1 MKKLLLIIC
10 FGFVLIASAAAGQE
24 GESWARLYRRIP
36 DLKQKYSIMQNI
48 AVLDDRGLEPFLL
61 TSLNELVYGELSQYR
76 RDKSTFSDWELLTRL
91 IVKELGDIK
100 AQSAVTAIWDIVETA
115 EVPLLKA
122 EGLIALGNIRALN
135 YTPEIAMIL
144 RNLNFN
150 TSDDRDAA
158 EIVAYAAVTALGKM
172 KDDVG
177 FEPVF
182 DASIGW
188 YSDRVSDLA
197 ALELNTMSGNPAL
210 QLVEIIEGNPDYKY
224 KRYALETALSLDV
237 SDSEKTSASVAAL
250 SEGLKYSENDYEL
263 NLQLTKLRIDAITS
277 LITLGAATP
286 ESPRLLDKAIKE
298 GDIDEKLIAIQA
310 LGVDGSDEAATIL
323 AGRLSDFNE
332 RQASGIS
339 LDNEELLLVKQLM
352 FALGVS
358 GNQIGIQPLKEMS
371 FVGYTPALL
380 RKADEAMSKIGG
392 N

>member
-1 MKKLLLIIC
+1 MKKILLIIS
-10 FGFVLIASAAAGQE
+10 FGAVLIASAAGGQE

-48 AVLDDRGLEPFLL
+48 TALDDRSLEPFLL
-61 TSLNELVYGELSQYR
+61 ISLNELVYGELSQYR
-76 RDKSTFSDWELLTRL
+76 TDKSTFSDWELLTRS
-91 IVKELGDIK
+91 IIKELGDIK
-100 AQSAVTAIWDIVETA
+100 AQSAVTTIWDIVKTA

-122 EGLIALGNIRALN
+122 ESLIALGNIRAMS
-135 YTPEIAMIL
+135 YAPEIATML

-150 TSDDRDAA
+150 TSNDRDSA
-158 EIVAYAAVTALGKM
+158 EIIAYAAVTALGKM

-197 ALELNTMSGNPAL
+197 AQELKTLSENPVE
-210 QLVEIIEGNPDYKY
+210 QLVGIIKGNPDYKY
-224 KRYALETALSLDV
+224 KRYALKTALSLDV

-298 GDIDEKLIAIQA
+298 GNIDEKLIAIQA
-310 LGVDGSDEAATIL
+310 LGSDGSDEAATVL
-323 AGRLSDFNE
+323 ARRLSDFNE
-332 RQASGIS
+332 RQASGLS

-352 FALGVS
+352 FAMGES

-371 FVGYTPALL
+371 FVGFTPAIL
-380 RKADEAMSKIGG
+380 RQADEAMAKIGG

>member
-1 MKKLLLIIC
+1 MKKLLLVIC

-48 AVLDDRGLEPFLL
+48 TVLDDRSLEPFLL

-76 RDKSTFSDWELLTRL
+76 TDKNTYSDWELLTRS

-100 AQSAVTAIWDIVETA
+100 AQSAVETIWDIVETTD
-115 EVPLLKA
+115 VPLLKA
-122 EGLIALGNIRALN
+122 ESLIALGNIRALN
-135 YTPEIAMIL
+135 YAPEIAVML

-172 KDDVG
+172 KDDIG

-182 DASIGW
+182 DASVGW

-197 ALELNTMSGNPAL
+197 YLELKTLSENPVG
-210 QLVEIIEGNPDYKY
+210 QLVKIIEGNPDYKY
-224 KRYALETALSLDV
+224 KRYALQTALSLDV
-237 SDSEKTSASVAAL
+237 SDSEKTSASVTAL

-286 ESPRLLDKAIKE
+286 ESTRLLDKAINE
-298 GDIDEKLIAIQA
+298 GDIDEKLISIQA

-323 AGRLSDFNE
+323 AARLSDFNE

-352 FALGVS
+352 FALGES

-371 FVGYTPALL
+371 FVGFTPAIL
-380 RKADEAMSKIGG
+380 RKADEAMAKIGG

>member
-1 MKKLLLIIC
+1 MKKLLLVIC

-48 AVLDDRGLEPFLL
+48 TVLDDRSLEPFLL

-76 RDKSTFSDWELLTRL
+76 TDKNTYSDWELLTRS

-100 AQSAVTAIWDIVETA
+100 AQSAVETIWDIVETTD
-115 EVPLLKA
+115 VPLLKA
-122 EGLIALGNIRALN
+122 ESLIALGNIRALN
-135 YTPEIAMIL
+135 YAPEIAVML

-172 KDDVG
+172 KDDIG

-182 DASIGW
+182 DASVGW

-197 ALELNTMSGNPAL
+197 YLELKTLSENPVG
-210 QLVEIIEGNPDYKY
+210 QLVKIIEGNPDYKY
-224 KRYALETALSLDV
+224 KRYALQTALSLDV
-237 SDSEKTSASVAAL
+237 SDSEKTSASVTAL

-286 ESPRLLDKAIKE
+286 ESPRLLDKAINE
-298 GDIDEKLIAIQA
+298 GDIDEKLISIQA

-323 AGRLSDFNE
+323 AARLSDFNE

-352 FALGVS
+352 FALGES

-371 FVGYTPALL
+371 FVGFTPAIL
-380 RKADEAMSKIGG
+380 RKADEAMAKIGG